1 MKKSGIRKTIKE
13 EKGVTLVV
21 LVITIIVLSI
31 LSFTLF
37 ANIDGLVEKRDQN
50 KLEADINSL
59 FEKIEQ
65 YYARN
70 DKLPIYNQYTN
81 TSMFESVK
89 NVNDNDKYYVIDLV
103 YLKGLNLNYG
113 KEYYDIRL
121 DKTGTKINTCTD
133 VYIINEASHT
143 IYYPKGKKYN
153 GTIHYRLDTVYSA
166 IN

>member
-1 MKKSGIRKTIKE
+1 MLQKMRKS

-21 LVITIIVLSI
+21 LVLTIIILSI
-31 LSFTLF
+31 LSFTVL
-37 ANIDGLVEKRDQN
+37 ANVGTLSEKNSQT
-50 KLEADINSL
+50 KLEEDIHSL

-70 DKLPIYNQYTN
+70 NKLPVANAFTN
-81 TSMFESVK
+81 ISMLQDCK
-89 NVNDNDKYYVIDLV
+89 NVNDNDKYYVIDII
-103 YLKGLNLNYG
+103 YLKGLDLHYG

-143 IYYPKGKKYN
+143 IYYPKGMQYN
-153 GTIHYRLDTVYSA
+153 GKMHYCLDEVYTA
-166 IN
+166 INY